1 MFSHNC
7 EIIGIKETWLNE
19 KSDWGFKTPGVPGK
33 DVQNEI
39 GGVIGKG
46 LRRLAEK

>member
-1 MFSHNC
+1 M
-7 EIIGIKETWLNE
+7 GIRETWLNGRN
-19 KSDWGFKTPGVPGK
+19 DWGLETSGVSGK

-46 LRRLAEK
+46 LWRLAEK